1 MCRFGAFLRV
11 QRKWSPPATELIR
24 AVDVSGGRNTFA
36 NALSGLTKPLP
47 AYRSHWRQ
55 IGHRERRW
63 ATMSATPM
71 TGVINA
77 QKNDKFSH
85 DRTCAS
91 RRFASYL
98 AIGTAMM

>member
-36 NALSGLTKPLP
+36 HAVI
-47 AYRSHWRQ
+47 RSHKAIACVSISLAANRTSRKTL
-55 IGHRERRW
+55 GDSVCNANDRRDQRRR
-63 ATMSATPM
+63 M
-71 TGVINA
+71 TNLV
-77 QKNDKFSH
+77 
-85 DRTCAS
+85 
-91 RRFASYL
+91 ASYL